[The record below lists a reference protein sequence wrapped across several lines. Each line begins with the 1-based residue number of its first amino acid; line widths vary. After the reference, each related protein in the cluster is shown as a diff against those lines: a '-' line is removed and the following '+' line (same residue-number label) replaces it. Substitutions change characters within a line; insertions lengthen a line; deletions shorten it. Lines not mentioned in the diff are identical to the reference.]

1 MDKFDEY
8 QKSARRTQVTGL
20 SDIDKLY
27 HAIFGLTSEA
37 GEVSGILQKVYQGHA
52 IDKKHLARE
61 LGDCLWMIS
70 EACDVINIPLK
81 DVAQMNIDKLRA
93 RYPEGFDAEHSLHR
107 KKGDI

>member
-1 MDKFDEY
+1 MNTFDEY
-8 QKSARRTQVTGL
+8 QKEARRTQPSWQ

-27 HAIFGLTSEA
+27 HSVFGLTSEA

-70 EACDVINIPLK
+70 EACDSINVPMHV
-81 DVAQMNIDKLRA
+81 VAEMNIDKLRA
-93 RYPEGFDAEHSLHR
+93 RYPDGFDPEHSLHR
-107 KKGDI
+107 AADDI